1 LHGGFKLVFEI
12 IFAIA
17 ALILGIMLLTY
28 SSDKAIEHSVKIAS
42 EWGFSQFMTGLIL
55 VSMGTDFPE
64 IVNSIVSSGLGHGN
78 INIGDSLGSALTQMT
93 LVLGLFPFLGRRF
106 KVKRKEVYVIGAC
119 EVLALIL
126 TVSMAEKGYITRIN
140 ALFLVASWPVFML
153 LTRSAT
159 AKKATEKMQVV
170 ARTDERHRR
179 HFVIAI
185 LGFIGVAIGAF
196 IVIES
201 VIALSA
207 VFHISEYLISFFV
220 VAIGTSLPELVVDLA
235 AIRKKQ
241 YELAIGDIIGSCI
254 VDASFAVGIGPLIFP
269 IEVSGELATITG
281 LYAIFG
287 SIVVVLTLAL
297 REKVDRKAGALFI
310 IVYALSYTLLSC
322 CPRLT

>member
-1 LHGGFKLVFEI
+1 MVFET
-12 IFAIA
+12 IFVIA
-17 ALILGIMLLTY
+17 ALILGIVLLTY
-28 SSDKAIEHSVKIAS
+28 SSHKAIEHSVKIAL
-42 EWGFSQFMTGLIL
+42 EWGFSPFMTGLIL
-55 VSMGTDFPE
+55 VSLGTDLPE
-64 IVNSIVSSGLGHGN
+64 IFNSIVSSALGHGD
-78 INIGDSLGSALTQMT
+78 INVGDSLGSILTQMT
-93 LVLGLFPFLGRRF
+93 LVLGLLPFLGGKF
-106 KVKRKEVYVIGAC
+106 KVKRKEVLVIGAY

-126 TVSMAEKGYITRIN
+126 TLSMAEKGYITRIN

-159 AKKATEKMQVV
+159 AKKAKEKKQVV

-185 LGFIGVAIGAF
+185 LGFMGVAIGAF

-220 VAIGTSLPELVVDLA
+220 VAIGTSLPELVVDLT

-254 VDASFAVGIGPLIFP
+254 VDASFAIGIGPLIFP
-269 IEVSGELATITG
+269 ITISGELATITG

-287 SIVVVLTLAL
+287 SIVVISTLAL

-310 IVYALSYTLLSC
+310 IVYALSYTLLSF

>member
-1 LHGGFKLVFEI
+1 MVFEI

-55 VSMGTDFPE
+55 VSLGTDFPE
-64 IVNSIVSSGLGHGN
+64 IVNSIVSSALGHGN
-78 INIGDSLGSALTQMT
+78 INIGNSLGSALTQIT
-93 LVLGLFPFLGRRF
+93 LVLGLFPFLGGRF
-106 KVKRKEVYVIGAC
+106 KVKRKEVLVIGAC

-126 TVSMAEKGYITRIN
+126 SVSMAEKGYITRIN

-159 AKKATEKMQVV
+159 AKKAKEEMQVK
-170 ARTDERHRR
+170 ARTDERHHR

-207 VFHISEYLISFFV
+207 VLQISEYLISFFV

-254 VDASFAVGIGPLIFP
+254 IDASFAVGIGPLIFP